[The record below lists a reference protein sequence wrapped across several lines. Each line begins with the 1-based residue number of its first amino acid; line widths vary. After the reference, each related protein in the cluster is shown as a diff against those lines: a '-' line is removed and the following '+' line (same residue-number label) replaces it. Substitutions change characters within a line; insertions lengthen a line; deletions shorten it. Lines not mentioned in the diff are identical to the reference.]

1 MKTCFFGES
10 FTSFESKKVS
20 EYFQKQKQKQKLSEC
35 CFWWVFF
42 EDKRTFLNW
51 SDGIYFFADGKKVEF
66 PF

>member
-10 FTSFESKKVS
+10 FTSFESKKLS

-35 CFWWVFF
+35 CFWCF
-42 EDKRTFLNW
+42 EDERTSLNQ

-66 PF
+66 PFL